1 MNTTNPVDQAE
12 KCSEFRRLKATPFE
26 PRNTYDLIDANK
38 TGGKPD
44 RDPAVFPS
52 YPCSK
57 GHGGFSYT

>member
-1 MNTTNPVDQAE
+1 MLRIQKIKSNT
-12 KCSEFRRLKATPFE
+12 FE

-44 RDPAVFPS
+44 RDPAVFPY